1 MEGLLALSIGLIGYL
16 FYRTN
21 GQKRQLLNLQSQF
34 QKLQQQF
41 IQLQQSLAHVNNDE
55 VEVDKPPVETANM
68 EPEPQVSSASLNNEA
83 TADPWRE
90 QAQPAIP
97 KSSSVSAK
105 SSKAKPT
112 SVEQGLNYLMNLA
125 KNYFSQGNQIVRIGI
140 VVLFF
145 GISFLAKYSIEHSL
159 ISIEVRMA
167 GIIIAAM
174 VMLGI
179 GWKLRINN
187 PAYGLIMQGGGI
199 AISYLAIFASFKLY
213 QLIPGEVTF
222 PLLILFSILAMSL
235 AILQDSKALAV
246 TAITGG
252 FLSPI
257 FASTGGGSHIGL
269 FSYYLI
275 LNSAIFFVAWFKSWR
290 LLNVIGFAFTFIIA
304 SVWGI
309 NQYRS
314 DQFATTEPFLIAFF
328 LIYVAISILF
338 ATKQKPEL
346 KGYVDG
352 TLVFGVPMVGFGL
365 QTALVHHM
373 EYGLAISSAAL
384 AIFYL
389 LLTQVLRK
397 TNKENLGLLSQAF
410 FALGII
416 FATLTIPFALDGRW
430 TAASW
435 AIEGAGF
442 VWISMRQKRELLK
455 YVGQGIQL
463 VGGLLFLA
471 DYPYQGSAWVFL
483 NVEFM
488 GVAIVALSA
497 LFSAYILQTSTESI
511 KPDREEL
518 KSKVPV
524 GENQST
530 LGEFKQTLLNTKQV
544 IDSVAGIALIV
555 WGLAWWYVGGLL
567 QVDDHVARQYELT
580 LYVAFLAASAGLWLS
595 LQLRWPWPQF
605 NFFPWL
611 LALPLCFYFWPTV
624 FDGHFLENYGFI
636 SWPLAL
642 ATLVMSLYKMETR
655 PLWQATALHSISY
668 ILILLVLG
676 YEVHWI
682 LDDLGLATAWTV
694 SLSLLIVISALNLI
708 RRPLMQLTQTYP
720 GWPVKQHA
728 LAYQAILAPVI
739 IGLMLIWS
747 GVFNFI
753 SVLAPEPIRYIP
765 VFNPVD
771 LVQLLAFW
779 AVIRWYSAQGNQV
792 SWLKAVDDRWLL
804 AGLAG
809 FAFIWLNVLLLKA
822 IHVITLVPYNA
833 QALYGSAVVQT
844 SISICWTL
852 IGLILMV
859 FASKSALRQLWI
871 IGAVLTGVVVAKLF
885 LLDLDGQGTIERIVS
900 FLVVGVLL
908 LVVGYFSPV
917 PPAASVIEETSGE
930 KQPKAVVND

>member
-16 FYRTN
+16 FYRTS

-41 IQLQQSLAHVNNDE
+41 IQLQQSLAPINQEEAE
-55 VEVDKPPVETANM
+55 VEKPPVETASM
-68 EPEPQVSSASLNNEA
+68 EPEPQASSTSLNNEA
-83 TADPWRE
+83 TADSWRE
-90 QAQPAIP
+90 QAQPAIS

-112 SVEQGLNYLMNLA
+112 SVEQGLNYLINLA
-125 KNYFSQGNQIVRIGI
+125 KNYFSQGNQIVRIGV

-179 GWKLRINN
+179 GWKLRLKN

-257 FASTGGGSHIGL
+257 FASTGSGSHIGL

-290 LLNVIGFAFTFIIA
+290 LLNVIGFAFTFLVA
-304 SVWGI
+304 SIWGF

-314 DQFATTEPFLIAFF
+314 AHFSTTEPFLIAFF

-338 ATKQKPEL
+338 ATRQKPEL

-373 EYGLAISSAAL
+373 EYGLAISSAGL
-384 AIFYL
+384 AVFYGL
-389 LLTQVLRK
+389 VTQVLRK
-397 TNKENLGLLSQAF
+397 ANNPNFELLSQAF
-410 FALGII
+410 LALGVI

-442 VWISMRQKRELLK
+442 VWIAVRQRRELLK
-455 YVGQGIQL
+455 YAGLGIQL

-471 DYPYQGSAWVFL
+471 DYPYRGGAWVFL
-483 NVEFM
+483 NAEFM

-497 LFSAYILQTSTESI
+497 LLSAYLLQTSTESI

-518 KSKVPV
+518 KSKEPV
-524 GENQST
+524 SENQST
-530 LGEFKQTLLNTKQV
+530 LGELKQTLVNAKHF
-544 IDSVAGIALIV
+544 IDSIAGIALIV
-555 WGLAWWYVGGLL
+555 WGLAWWYIGAML

-580 LYVAFLAASAGLWLS
+580 LYVAFLAASAGLWLG

-611 LALPLCFYFWPTV
+611 LALPLCLYFWPTI

-642 ATLVMSLYKMETR
+642 ITLVVCLYKMEAKS
-655 PLWQATALHSISY
+655 LWQPVALHCISY
-668 ILILLVLG
+668 LLILLVVG
-676 YEVHWI
+676 YEIPWL
-682 LDDLGLATAWTV
+682 LDDFGLATAW
-694 SLSLLIVISALNLI
+694 SASALMLVLI
-708 RRPLMQLTQTYP
+708 AGLALIHRPLKLQLIAYQ
-720 GWPVKQHA
+720 GWPFKQHV
-728 LAYQAILAPVI
+728 LAYQGIAAPVI
-739 IGLMLIWS
+739 ISLMLIWS

-753 SVLAPEPIRYIP
+753 SVQVPNPLGYLPL
-765 VFNPVD
+765 FNPID
-771 LVQLLAFW
+771 LVQLLALW

-792 SWLKAVDDRWLL
+792 RWLKAVDDRWLL

-809 FAFIWLNVLLLKA
+809 FVFIWLNVLLLKA

-833 QALYGSAVVQT
+833 QALFDSAVVQT
-844 SISICWTL
+844 SVSIAWTL
-852 IGLILMV
+852 MGLLLMI
-859 FASKSALRQLWI
+859 FASNKLIRQLWL
-871 IGAVLTGVVVAKLF
+871 IGAGLTGVVVAKLF

-917 PPAASVIEETSGE
+917 PPAASVPEEAPVT
-930 KQPKAVVND
+930 D